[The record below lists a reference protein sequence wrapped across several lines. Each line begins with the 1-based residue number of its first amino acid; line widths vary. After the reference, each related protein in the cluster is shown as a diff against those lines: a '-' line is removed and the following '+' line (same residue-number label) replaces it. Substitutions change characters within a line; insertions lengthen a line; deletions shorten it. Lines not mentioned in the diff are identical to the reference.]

1 MMKRSCR
8 PLTLFL
14 CAAILAYSC
23 APACANEYDF
33 TDPNDPGMNLEG
45 KNKFDKKYAEQFL
58 KYQHDVR
65 LKVGDPTKDIRDIA
79 REDLNLLNTA
89 LRLRYQDDDPIIN
102 DPQLVLLH
110 NSLKIYYGDRAFISA
125 YVKLLAFAFKNDM
138 INRFITWNALLK
150 WFEIRS
156 DAYNNQLGAAFDE
169 AFKKALSVIKGKF
182 GLILTGSVGY
192 NGISSQSVISESG
205 LQSFFTSRSIAPVF
219 VNQLRDL
226 ELHIKVVRLTR
237 KDFEEQYSQLL
248 DLAQQAYELHKQV
261 RSHIVREA
269 GKGNANQSTMLSNI
283 IDPDGKVILKLM
295 EVASSC
301 KAISEAL
308 SKDQKYAGLIEHKVK
323 GEVLSPYLKSDATYL
338 DAFVQARLRL
348 RDEIDHWNS
357 EIVRHNRRKLN
368 QGK

>member
-1 MMKRSCR
+1 M
-8 PLTLFL
+8 
-14 CAAILAYSC
+14 
-23 APACANEYDF
+23 
-33 TDPNDPGMNLEG
+33 
-45 KNKFDKKYAEQFL
+45 
-58 KYQHDVR
+58 
-65 LKVGDPTKDIRDIA
+65 
-79 REDLNLLNTA
+79 
-89 LRLRYQDDDPIIN
+89 
-102 DPQLVLLH
+102 
-110 NSLKIYYGDRAFISA
+110 
-125 YVKLLAFAFKNDM
+125 
-138 INRFITWNALLK
+138 
-150 WFEIRS
+150 
-156 DAYNNQLGAAFDE
+156 GAAFDE

-357 EIVRHNRRKLN
+357 EIVRHNRRKQN